1 MVKFVEL
8 SHPLVDGMEAYPGLG
23 NIEIGAHLDHEQS
36 RPNYNDGAG
45 FYIGKISMI
54 TNAGTYLDSPFH
66 RFPDGAD
73 LSQVPL
79 EKVARLDGIVLD
91 GKVSENSESGAAL
104 NFNVAKS
111 VLKNKA
117 VLIRTGW
124 DKCWGETRYHKRG
137 PYLSME
143 FVELLVSA
151 GAVLVGVDF
160 LNVDNTNEKSR
171 PVHTKLLYNDILIV
185 ENLRN
190 LGSLPHTG
198 FKFSAVPLRIVRGAS
213 FPVRAFAEVGN

>member
-1 MVKFVEL
+1 MVKFLEL
-8 SHPLVDGMEAYPGLG
+8 NHPLVDGMGTYPGLG
-23 NIEIGAHLDHEQS
+23 NIEIGAHLDHEES
-36 RPNYNDGAG
+36 RPNYNNEAE

-79 EKVARLDGIVLD
+79 EKVTRLDGIVLD
-91 GKVSENSESGAAL
+91 GKVSGDFEGGAAL
-104 NFNVAKS
+104 NFDVDKLG
-111 VLKNKA
+111 LKNKA

-124 DKCWGETRYHKRG
+124 DKYWGEIKYHESG
-137 PYLSME
+137 PHLSME

-151 GAVLVGVDF
+151 GAALVGVDF
-160 LNVDNTNEKSR
+160 LNVDNTNDKSR

-185 ENLRN
+185 ENLKN
-190 LGSLPHTG
+190 LGSLPHIG

-213 FPVRAFAEVGN
+213 FPVRAFA